1 MNHPQQTPLEKLL
14 ADKQRIQQ
22 ACLEQENK
30 INKTFTYIQENAGSL
45 LLSGLSSLLFP
56 AKPDKKGETAQG
68 TVASATPA
76 TTSPL
81 RLSDYLSVG
90 KNLVPLAWEII
101 QPLVVSWGIRT
112 IRKKITNL
120 FSPSKKSSEK
130 KK

>member
-81 RLSDYLSVG
+81 GLSDYLSVG
-90 KNLVPLAWEII
+90 KALVPLAWEII

-112 IRKKITNL
+112 IRKKIINL

>member
-90 KNLVPLAWEII
+90 KALVPLAWEII

-112 IRKKITNL
+112 IQKKITNL

>member
-1 MNHPQQTPLEKLL
+1 MNHPQQTPLEKLQ
-14 ADKQRIQQ
+14 ADKLRIQQ

-81 RLSDYLSVG
+81 GLSDYLSVG
-90 KNLVPLAWEII
+90 KALVPLAWEII

>member
-56 AKPDKKGETAQG
+56 TKPDKKGETAQS

-81 RLSDYLSVG
+81 GLSDYLSVG
-90 KNLVPLAWEII
+90 KALVPLACEII

-120 FSPSKKSSEK
+120 FSPSQKSSEK

>member
-22 ACLEQENK
+22 ACLEQEYK

-56 AKPDKKGETAQG
+56 TKPQKKGEG
-68 TVASATPA
+68 EPA
-76 TTSPL
+76 TAAKAAPTTASPL
-81 RLSDYLSVG
+81 GLSDYLSVG
-90 KNLVPLAWEII
+90 KALMPLAWEVI

-120 FSPSKKSSEK
+120 FSSSKKSSEK

>member
-1 MNHPQQTPLEKLL
+1 MNHPHQTPLEKLL

-81 RLSDYLSVG
+81 GLSDYLSVG
-90 KNLVPLAWEII
+90 KALVPLAWEII
-101 QPLVVSWGIRT
+101 QPIVVSWGIRT

-120 FSPSKKSSEK
+120 FSPSQKSSEK

>member
-45 LLSGLSSLLFP
+45 LLSGLSLLLFP
-56 AKPDKKGETAQG
+56 AKPDKKGETPQG
-68 TVASATPA
+68 SVASATPA

-81 RLSDYLSVG
+81 GLSDYLSVG
-90 KNLVPLAWEII
+90 KALVPLAWEII

>member
-76 TTSPL
+76 TTSQL
-81 RLSDYLSVG
+81 GLSDYLSVG
-90 KNLVPLAWEII
+90 KALVPLAWEII

-120 FSPSKKSSEK
+120 FSPSKKSLEK

>member
-30 INKTFTYIQENAGSL
+30 INKTFTYIQDNAGSL

-56 AKPDKKGETAQG
+56 AKPDKKGETTQG
-68 TVASATPA
+68 TAASATPA

-81 RLSDYLSVG
+81 GLSDYLSVG
-90 KNLVPLAWEII
+90 KALVPLAWEII

>member
-56 AKPDKKGETAQG
+56 AKPESNND
-68 TVASATPA
+68 PA
-76 TTSPL
+76 F
-81 RLSDYLSVG
+81 
-90 KNLVPLAWEII
+90 
-101 QPLVVSWGIRT
+101 SWI
-112 IRKKITNL
+112 
-120 FSPSKKSSEK
+120 
-130 KK
+130 

>member
-1 MNHPQQTPLEKLL
+1 MNPPQQPPLEKLL

-81 RLSDYLSVG
+81 GLSDYLSVG
-90 KNLVPLAWEII
+90 KALVPLAWEII

>member
-1 MNHPQQTPLEKLL
+1 MNHPQQTPLEKLQ
-14 ADKQRIQQ
+14 ADKLRIQQ

-56 AKPDKKGETAQG
+56 AKPQKKGETE
-68 TVASATPA
+68 PA
-76 TTSPL
+76 TAVKAAPTTASPL
-81 RLSDYLSVG
+81 GLSDYLSVG
-90 KNLVPLAWEII
+90 KALMPLVWEVI

-120 FSPSKKSSEK
+120 FSSSKKSSEK

>member
-68 TVASATPA
+68 TAASATPA

-81 RLSDYLSVG
+81 GLSDYLSVG
-90 KNLVPLAWEII
+90 KALVPLAWEII
-101 QPLVVSWGIRT
+101 QPLVVNWGIRT

>member
-1 MNHPQQTPLEKLL
+1 MNNLQQTPLEKLL

-22 ACLEQENK
+22 ACLEQENR

-56 AKPDKKGETAQG
+56 AKPEKKGETTPG
-68 TVASATPA
+68 TAVSATPT

-81 RLSDYLSVG
+81 GLSDYLSVG
-90 KNLVPLAWEII
+90 KALVPLAWEII
-101 QPLVVSWGIRT
+101 QPLVVSWSIRT

-120 FSPSKKSSEK
+120 FSSSKKSSEK

>member
-30 INKTFTYIQENAGSL
+30 ITKTFTYIQENAGSV

-68 TVASATPA
+68 TVAAATPA

-81 RLSDYLSVG
+81 GLSDYLSVG
-90 KNLVPLAWEII
+90 KALVPLAWEII

>member
-14 ADKQRIQQ
+14 ADKQCIQQ

-68 TVASATPA
+68 TAASATPA

-81 RLSDYLSVG
+81 GLSDYLSVG
-90 KNLVPLAWEII
+90 KALVPLAWEII

-112 IRKKITNL
+112 IRKNITNL

>member
-68 TVASATPA
+68 TGASATPA

-81 RLSDYLSVG
+81 GLSDYLSVG
-90 KNLVPLAWEII
+90 KALVPLAWEII

>member
-45 LLSGLSSLLFP
+45 LLSGLSSLLFS

-81 RLSDYLSVG
+81 GLSDYLSVG
-90 KNLVPLAWEII
+90 KALVPLAWEII

>member
-68 TVASATPA
+68 IVASATPA

-81 RLSDYLSVG
+81 GLSDYLSVG
-90 KNLVPLAWEII
+90 KALVPLAWEII

>member
-76 TTSPL
+76 TTSP
-81 RLSDYLSVG
+81 RGISDYLSVG
-90 KNLVPLAWEII
+90 KALVPLGWEII

>member
-1 MNHPQQTPLEKLL
+1 MNHPHQTPLEKLL

-90 KNLVPLAWEII
+90 KALVPLAWEII
-101 QPLVVSWGIRT
+101 HPLVVSWGIRT

>member
-22 ACLEQENK
+22 ACVEQENK
-30 INKTFTYIQENAGSL
+30 INDTFAYIQENAGSL

-56 AKPDKKGETAQG
+56 AKPQKKGETQPNAAVN
-68 TVASATPA
+68 TVPA
-76 TTSPL
+76 ATSPL
-81 RLSDYLSVG
+81 GLSDYLSVG
-90 KNLVPLAWEII
+90 KALLPLAWDVI

-120 FSPSKKSSEK
+120 FSSSQKTSEK

>member
-56 AKPDKKGETAQG
+56 AKPDKKGKTAQG

-81 RLSDYLSVG
+81 GLSDYLSVG
-90 KNLVPLAWEII
+90 KALVPLAWEII

>member
-56 AKPDKKGETAQG
+56 TKPDKKGETAQG
-68 TVASATPA
+68 SVASATPA

-81 RLSDYLSVG
+81 GLSDYLSVG
-90 KNLVPLAWEII
+90 KALVPLAWEII